1 MPNLTKKEL
10 SALEDQLNSEQLLIK
25 KYKSYA
31 QCAADPQIKATC
43 EQLAAQHKTHFDT
56 LIGHLCC

>member
-31 QCAADPQIKATC
+31 QCTADPQIKATC

-56 LIGHLCC
+56 LMGHLCC